1 MTDKSSITMRIFAL
15 FSGLLLLPIVSAHGQ
30 STGVDSLPA
39 KRSVWRLGGGTGLL
53 IPLSFPRSIYW
64 QVGINI
70 QLGAMHEYYWRRR
83 VSVLTGAD
91 YRIQNLVADAY
102 FLPTIRADET
112 DKRIIAQP
120 APDSIKYAS
129 LRYQMLSIP
138 VMIRYYFARNAVRR
152 LFIDTGVSF
161 NFPVTVAYRY
171 RTNGLARRDKVTAFV
186 QQPIVLIELAAG
198 ANGQVFGGRLTKAN
212 NLLGAL
218 LFGGFLG
225 IDSSVRTPQNKTV
238 ATVGFL
244 TKFVF

>member
-1 MTDKSSITMRIFAL
+1 MRTFAL
-15 FSGLLLLPIVSAHGQ
+15 FSGLLLLPIVFVHGQ
-30 STGVDSLPA
+30 STGYTDGPVDSLPD

-53 IPLSFPRSIYW
+53 VPLNFPRSIYW
-64 QVGINI
+64 QAGINI
-70 QLGAMHEYYWRRR
+70 QLGATHEYYWRRR

-91 YRIQNLVADAY
+91 YRMQNLVADAY
-102 FLPTIRADET
+102 FVPMIRPDET
-112 DKRIIAQP
+112 GKRIIAQA

-138 VMIRYYFARNAVRR
+138 VMIRYYFARNATRR
-152 LFIDTGVSF
+152 LFVDAGASF
-161 NFPVTVAYRY
+161 NFPLAVSYRY
-171 RTNGLARRDKVTAFV
+171 RLNGQTHQDKLTAV
-186 QQPIVLIELAAG
+186 VPQPLVLVELAAG

-218 LFGGFLG
+218 LFGGFLS
-225 IDSSVRTPQNKTV
+225 INSSVRTTRNKTV